1 MTGEQIYQTAVR
13 ALDDKK
19 AEDIQVMKIG
29 DLTIVADY
37 FVIATGTSTTHIKAL
52 ADNVEYE
59 LGLQGVQPGHI
70 EGRATGWILL
80 DYGSVVIHVFL
91 EDTRGYYNLERLWTD
106 AAPVDLTALISSSKE
121 NVQ

>member
-1 MTGEQIYQTAVR
+1 MTGEQIYQAAVK
-13 ALDDKK
+13 ALNDKK

-37 FVIATGTSTTHIKAL
+37 FVIATGTSSTHVKSL

-70 EGRATGWILL
+70 EGKATGWILL

-91 EDTRGYYNLERLWTD
+91 ADMRGYYNLERLWTD
-106 AAPVDLTALISSSKE
+106 AAQVDIQDLISSSKE
-121 NVQ
+121 NA

>member
-1 MTGEQIYQTAVR
+1 MTGEQIYQAAVK
-13 ALDDKK
+13 ALNDKK

-37 FVIATGTSTTHIKAL
+37 FVIATGTSSTHVKSL

-70 EGRATGWILL
+70 EGKDTGWILL

-91 EDTRGYYNLERLWTD
+91 ADMRGYYNLERLWTD
-106 AAPVDLTALISSSKE
+106 AAQVDIQDLISSSKE
-121 NVQ
+121 NA

>member
-1 MTGEQIYQTAVR
+1 MTGEQIYQAAVK
-13 ALDDKK
+13 ALNDKK

-37 FVIATGTSTTHIKAL
+37 FVIATGTSSTNVKSL

-70 EGRATGWILL
+70 EGKATGWILL

-91 EDTRGYYNLERLWTD
+91 ADMRGYYNLERLWTD
-106 AAPVDLTALISSSKE
+106 AAQVDIQDLISSSKE
-121 NVQ
+121 NA

>member
-1 MTGEQIYQTAVR
+1 MTGEQIYQAAVK
-13 ALDDKK
+13 ALNDKK

-37 FVIATGTSTTHIKAL
+37 FVIATGTSSTHVKSL

-70 EGRATGWILL
+70 EGKATGWILL

-91 EDTRGYYNLERLWTD
+91 ADMRGYYNLERLWTD
-106 AAPVDLTALISSSKE
+106 AAQEDIQDLISSSKE
-121 NVQ
+121 NA

>member
-1 MTGEQIYQTAVR
+1 
-13 ALDDKK
+13 
-19 AEDIQVMKIG
+19 MKIG

-37 FVIATGTSTTHIKAL
+37 FVIATGTSSTNVKSL

-70 EGRATGWILL
+70 EGKATGWILL

-91 EDTRGYYNLERLWTD
+91 ADMRGYYNLERLWTD
-106 AAPVDLTALISSSKE
+106 AAQVDIQDLISSSKE
-121 NVQ
+121 NA

>member
-1 MTGEQIYQTAVR
+1 MTGEQIYQAAVK
-13 ALDDKK
+13 ALNDKK

-37 FVIATGTSTTHIKAL
+37 FVIATGTSSTHVKSL

-70 EGRATGWILL
+70 EGKATGWILL
-80 DYGSVVIHVFL
+80 DYGSVVVHVFL
-91 EDTRGYYNLERLWTD
+91 ADMRGYYNLERLWTD
-106 AAPVDLTALISSSKE
+106 AAQVDIQDLISSSKE
-121 NVQ
+121 NA